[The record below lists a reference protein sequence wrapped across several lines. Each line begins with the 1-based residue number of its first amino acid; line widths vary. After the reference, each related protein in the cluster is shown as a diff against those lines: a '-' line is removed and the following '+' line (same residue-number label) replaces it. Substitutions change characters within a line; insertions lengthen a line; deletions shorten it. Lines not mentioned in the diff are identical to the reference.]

1 MKKKPKSWPNKRLTT
16 LVAELLKQMLKPNA
30 KLKQKLTLFLKES
43 SKLKLLLLRNKQRRK
58 LQPKSSSRLRSPRL
72 SEKPRRKRPKPRK
85 KLN

>member
-58 LQPKSSSRLRSPRL
+58 LQPKS
-72 SEKPRRKRPKPRK
+72 
-85 KLN
+85 

>member
-1 MKKKPKSWPNKRLTT
+1 
-16 LVAELLKQMLKPNA
+16 MLKPNA

-72 SEKPRRKRPKPRK
+72 SEKPRRKRP
-85 KLN
+85 